1 MLGVDVRCRAWLTV
15 AMNPHLTPADTR
27 TWVAACSRCP
37 WRDTVAYPD
46 RDDAR
51 RVTVTHRREAHGLNK

>member
-1 MLGVDVRCRAWLTV
+1 
-15 AMNPHLTPADTR
+15 MNPHLTPADTR